1 MITKTDCLLLL
12 KDLSDNGIDTTEQ
25 INKLYKENDIVGVIS
40 FINTKRQIDLS
51 AFYEN
56 LRKNYNKKKSNLYIN
71 IVKSDEEGFKGED
84 TLTTLS
90 SLLLQIMLYSKRAK
104 NSQMFLKHSRA
115 DEITKVIAKYLNTY
129 DITPCVKLLTLIK
142 ADLKVLESA
151 KAESTN

>member
-56 LRKNYNKKKSNLYIN
+56 LRKNYNKKK
-71 IVKSDEEGFKGED
+71 
-84 TLTTLS
+84 
-90 SLLLQIMLYSKRAK
+90 
-104 NSQMFLKHSRA
+104 
-115 DEITKVIAKYLNTY
+115 
-129 DITPCVKLLTLIK
+129 
-142 ADLKVLESA
+142 
-151 KAESTN
+151 